1 MHNAFV
7 MLNKLSPIPFEPMK
21 LIVSQLLSCLTIYAF
36 PDNLFEN
43 LKIQYFTLD
52 FFSLSLGKNF

>member
-43 LKIQYFTLD
+43 LKIQYFKLD
-52 FFSLSLGKNF
+52 FENFF